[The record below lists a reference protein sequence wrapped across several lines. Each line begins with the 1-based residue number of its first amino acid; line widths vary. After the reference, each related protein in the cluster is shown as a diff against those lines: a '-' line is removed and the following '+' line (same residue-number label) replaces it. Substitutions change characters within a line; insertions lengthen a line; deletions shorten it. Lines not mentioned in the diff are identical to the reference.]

1 MDKGWV
7 KVHRKLLDNP
17 VVCKDADHIAVWMF
31 MLLSATH
38 TPQQVLFGGDVTT
51 LKPGQFISGR
61 NAISK
66 AVKVEENKVNRIIK
80 FFKKQQLIEQQASTK
95 NSLFTIL
102 NWNEYQ
108 ESEQQNEQQVNS
120 KCTTGEHKQEC
131 KNGRMK
137 EYGEGDKPKSPK
149 KPSRKSSQKSNDA
162 PVKRSYGEFEN
173 VLLTEEEYLKVQARI
188 VGWDKYIEKL
198 SAYMDSKGKTYKNHY
213 STLLNWAR
221 NDGKLK
227 SEKDKDVIADN
238 MFVVPVVED

>member
-38 TPQQVLFGGDVTT
+38 TPQQMLFGGEVIT
-51 LKPGQFISGR
+51 LQPGQFISGR

-120 KCTTGEHKQEC
+120 NCTTSEHKQEC
-131 KNGRMK
+131 KNVRMK
-137 EYGEGDKPKSPK
+137 EIIERGKPIKRFIPPTVSDVK
-149 KPSRKSSQKSNDA
+149 AYCLEHGYNVDA
-162 PVKRSYGEFEN
+162 ERFVDFYS
-173 VLLTEEEYLKVQARI
+173 
-188 VGWDKYIEKL
+188 
-198 SAYMDSKGKTYKNHY
+198 SKGWLVGKTKMKDWKAAVRSWH
-213 STLLNWAR
+213 SR
-221 NDGKLK
+221 NK
-227 SEKDKDVIADN
+227 SEGRYITESKTTFAGEDLIAEK
-238 MFVVPVVED
+238 MFAVPVFED

>member
-38 TPQQVLFGGDVTT
+38 TPQQMLFGGEVIT
-51 LKPGQFISGR
+51 LQPGQFISGR

-80 FFKKQQLIEQQASTK
+80 IFKKQQLIEQQASTK

-120 KCTTGEHKQEC
+120 NCTTSEHKQEC
-131 KNGRMK
+131 KNVRMK
-137 EYGEGDKPKSPK
+137 EIIESDKPTKRFIPPTVS
-149 KPSRKSSQKSNDA
+149 D
-162 PVKRSYGEFEN
+162 VK
-173 VLLTEEEYLKVQARI
+173 A
-188 VGWDKYIEKL
+188 
-198 SAYMDSKGKTYKNHY
+198 
-213 STLLNWAR
+213 
-221 NDGKLK
+221 
-227 SEKDKDVIADN
+227 
-238 MFVVPVVED
+238 

>member
-38 TPQQVLFGGDVTT
+38 TPQQVLFGGDVIT

-61 NAISK
+61 SAISK

-120 KCTTGEHKQEC
+120 NCTTSEHKQEC
-131 KNGRMK
+131 KNERMK
-137 EYGEGDKPKSPK
+137 EIIESGAKTKRFSPPTVEEVK
-149 KPSRKSSQKSNDA
+149 AYCLEHGYNVDA
-162 PVKRSYGEFEN
+162 ERFVDFYS
-173 VLLTEEEYLKVQARI
+173 
-188 VGWDKYIEKL
+188 
-198 SAYMDSKGKTYKNHY
+198 SKGWLVGKTKMKDWKAAVRSWH
-213 STLLNWAR
+213 SR
-221 NDGKLK
+221 NK
-227 SEKDKDVIADN
+227 SEGRYIAESKTAFDGEDLIAEK
-238 MFVVPVVED
+238 MFTVPLFED